1 MRGIYVLLI
10 KIGRPCDIRVGKRRN
25 YHFEKGYYAYVGSA
39 LGSLEKRVAR
49 HLDTRK
55 KLYWHIDY
63 LLTVAVV
70 REVIYAET
78 NQKKEC
84 LIAQLLSKTLVSKSG
99 FGCSDCNCSSHLF
112 SCHDL
117 VTLRETVLNNFNLLN
132 LIPSGISPYL
142 YLPLLS

>member
-10 KIGRPCDIRVGKRRN
+10 EIGKSSDIQIGKRRN
-25 YHFEKGYYAYVGSA
+25 YHFGEGYYAYVGSA

-49 HLDTRK
+49 HLDAQK
-55 KLYWHIDY
+55 NLYWHIDY
-63 LLTVAVV
+63 LLNLAIV

-84 LIAQLLSKTLVSKSG
+84 LIAQALSEKLASKSG

-112 SCHDL
+112 FCHDFD
-117 VTLRETVLNNFNLLN
+117 TLREAVLNSFNLLN
-132 LIPSGISPYL
+132 LVPSEIAP
-142 YLPLLS
+142 

>member
-10 KIGRPCDIRVGKRRN
+10 EIGKSSDIQAGKRRN
-25 YHFEKGYYAYVGSA
+25 YHFEEGYYAYVGSA

-49 HLDTRK
+49 HLDTQK
-55 KLYWHIDY
+55 NLYWHIDY
-63 LLTVAVV
+63 LLNMAIV

-84 LIAQLLSKTLVSKSG
+84 LIAQALSKKLASISG

-112 SCHDL
+112 FCQDFD
-117 VTLRETVLNNFNLLN
+117 TLKETVFNSFNLSN
-132 LIPSGISPYL
+132 LTPSEIAP
-142 YLPLLS
+142 